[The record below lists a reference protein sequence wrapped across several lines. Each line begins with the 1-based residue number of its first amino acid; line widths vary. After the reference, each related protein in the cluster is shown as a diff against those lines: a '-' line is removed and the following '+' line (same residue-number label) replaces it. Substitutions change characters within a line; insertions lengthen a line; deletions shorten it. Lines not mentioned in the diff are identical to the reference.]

1 MVNKSTGKTQKE
13 AFVEFDSEEDFTM
26 AMKKLKFSPMF
37 KGRKVNAIKS
47 SSEELFRNVF
57 PNWKGEFIDG
67 VPSLSIDNN
76 DDHCDSR
83 SVEKSKE
90 QRQESSNTS
99 IVPPPPLLIQRH
111 EYDSLLNTCRNYKV
125 ICSLIFFE

>member
-1 MVNKSTGKTQKE
+1 
-13 AFVEFDSEEDFTM
+13 
-26 AMKKLKFSPMF
+26 MKKLKSRPMF
-37 KGRKVNAIKS
+37 KGRQVNAIKS

-57 PNWKGEFIDG
+57 PNWKVEFIDG
-67 VPSLSIDNN
+67 VPSISIDNN

-83 SVEKSKE
+83 SVEKSKK
-90 QRQESSNTS
+90 QYPESSNTS

-111 EYDSLLNTCRNYKV
+111 EYDSLLNICRNYKV